1 MESNYQKVREA
12 ETELLRTLVE
22 QGLSD
27 SDSFSCCL
35 FLLADVMAAEKPR
48 YENADRDALIDS
60 LDLVLNHIEMR
71 RTQVKIL
78 NILKQQNN

>member
-1 MESNYQKVREA
+1 MESNYQKIRKA

-27 SDSFSCCL
+27 SESFSCCL
-35 FLLADVMAAEKPR
+35 FLLADVMAAKKPC
-48 YENADRDALIDS
+48 YENADRKMLADS
-60 LDLVLNHIEMR
+60 VELVLNHIEMR

>member
-60 LDLVLNHIEMR
+60 LELVLNHIQMR
-71 RTQVKIL
+71 RAQVKIL

>member
-48 YENADRDALIDS
+48 YENADRDALINS

>member
-71 RTQVKIL
+71 RTQVKMFR
-78 NILKQQNN
+78 ILKQQNN

>member
-1 MESNYQKVREA
+1 MESNYQKVIEA

-27 SDSFSCCL
+27 SDSFACCL

-60 LDLVLNHIEMR
+60 LDLVLNHIQMR

>member
-1 MESNYQKVREA
+1 MESNYKKVKEA
-12 ETELLRTLVE
+12 ETVLLRTLVE

-48 YENADRDALIDS
+48 YENADRDVLINS

-71 RTQVKIL
+71 RTQVKMFR
-78 NILKQQNN
+78 ILKQQNN

>member
-27 SDSFSCCL
+27 SESFYCCL

-60 LDLVLNHIEMR
+60 LDLVLNHIQIR